1 MGQFKKKSSYLAVF
15 LLAQSYAVMAED
27 VRSEAEPDS
36 KEVKQFQEVEEL
48 PEVQVQAVTANE
60 VGYKPKRATTATKT
74 DADIMEI
81 PQVVNVVPAQVL
93 IDQQARSLDD
103 ALKNVSGITMGNN
116 FGHTADSLFIRG
128 FGGGFFGASSGILRD
143 GLRSQTSRN
152 FSITTERVEV
162 LKGPSS
168 LLYGIQDPGGV
179 VNVISKK
186 PLPEQ
191 RTEVSLQAN
200 SFGGGSGWFDF
211 STPLNNEAGFRILA
225 EHEGSDYWRNFGQT
239 KRTLV
244 APSFA
249 WAGDK
254 LRVNVNYEY
263 LDFEVPFDRGT
274 VFLNGK
280 PLDVPDSRRFGERF
294 EVMDGVAQ
302 YAQGQVEYDLTPA
315 VKLRGSVA
323 WSNELNSDRRV
334 MVASLA
340 ANGDTT
346 RTVQGVDDRERD
358 NLYASFDVLSKFDI
372 ASTKHEVLTG
382 IDFEKMDA
390 QDPSF
395 FRINPVGGFNV
406 FDPEYGVIQEPGTIT
421 AANTFAWQ
429 KSNTDIENKSVFLQD
444 TMHFG
449 EQWIAILGG
458 RYQESE
464 QFASRR
470 DLRLANP
477 PKVVTNDSKSHVF
490 LPRLGLVYRV
500 QPWVSLYGNYSESFK
515 PNVSVDSSVQG
526 PFDPEEG
533 VIYET
538 GVKFDLTNGISATA
552 ALFNITK
559 ENVLVTEGGVSRTAG
574 EVRSRGLELDVAGK
588 LSSHWDVIGSYA
600 YTDTETLKDSAG
612 ADTEGK
618 RLVNSPR
625 NMASLYLNYRTG
637 SPVDGGRWTLGGGA
651 RYVGERPV
659 DSVNRF
665 FLDAY
670 TVADA
675 YAAYQWQWGDHLAT
689 VRLNVKNLFD
699 KTYYSGANGGVINS
713 TGGGSIFL
721 GEPRQVLLQGS
732 LEF

>member
-1 MGQFKKKSSYLAVF
+1 MGVHHQKTLSIAVLVALTSMTAIAQEETQSE
-15 LLAQSYAVMAED
+15 LL
-27 VRSEAEPDS
+27 SEA
-36 KEVKQFQEVEEL
+36 EEL
-48 PEVQVQAVTANE
+48 PEVSVKAKPSNE
-60 VGYKPKRATTATKT
+60 IRYKPKRATTATKT
-74 DADIMEI
+74 ETDIMDI
-81 PQVVNVVPAQVL
+81 PQVVNVVPQQVL
-93 IDQQARSLDD
+93 VDQQARSLDD
-103 ALKNVSGITMGNN
+103 AIKNVSGITMGNN

-168 LLYGIQDPGGV
+168 LLYGIQEPGGV

-191 RTEVSLQAN
+191 RTEINLLAN
-200 SFGGGSGWFDF
+200 SFGGGSGWVDF
-211 STPLNNEAGFRILA
+211 STPLNDEAGFRILA
-225 EHEGSDYWRNFGQT
+225 EHEGSDYWRNFGNN

-274 VFLNGK
+274 VFFNGK

-294 EVMDGVAQ
+294 EVMDGISQ
-302 YAQGQVEYDLTPA
+302 YAQGQVEYDLTPT
-315 VKLRGSVA
+315 VKLRSSVA
-323 WSNELNSDRRV
+323 WSNEINSDRRV

-340 ANGDTT
+340 SNGDTT

-358 NLYASFDVLSKFDI
+358 SLYASFDVLSKFDI
-372 ASTKHEVLTG
+372 ATTKHEVLAG
-382 IDFEKMDA
+382 FDFEKLDA

-395 FRINPVGGFNV
+395 FRINTVGGFNV
-406 FDPEYGVIQEPGTIT
+406 FDPEYGVIQEPATIT

-429 KSNTDIENKSVFLQD
+429 KTNTDIENKSIFLQD
-444 TMHFG
+444 TIHFN
-449 EQWIAILGG
+449 EQWTALLGG

-464 QFASRR
+464 QLASRR
-470 DLRLANP
+470 DLRLSNP
-477 PKVVTNDSKSHVF
+477 PKVVTNDSKSYVF
-490 LPRLGLVYRV
+490 LPRVGLVYRP
-500 QPWVSLYGNYSESFK
+500 QPWISLFGNYSESFK
-515 PNVSVDSSVQG
+515 PNVSVDDDAQG

-533 VIYET
+533 IIYEV
-538 GVKFDLTNGISATA
+538 GAKFDLSNGISATA
-552 ALFNITK
+552 ALFNIVK
-559 ENVLVTEGGVSRTAG
+559 ENVLISEGGVSRTAG
-574 EVRSRGLELDVAGK
+574 EVRSRGLEIDIAGK
-588 LSSHWDVIGSYA
+588 LTDHWDVIGTYA
-600 YTDTETLKDSAG
+600 YTDTETLKDEDG
-612 ADTEGK
+612 ANTVGK

-637 SPVDGGRWTLGGGA
+637 SIAAGGQWTLGGGA

-659 DSVNRF
+659 DTVNRY

-675 YAAYQWQWGDHLAT
+675 YAAYQWQAMGHLAT
-689 VRLNVKNLFD
+689 VRLNIRNLFD
-699 KTYYSGANGGVINS
+699 KTYYPGANGGVINS

-721 GEPRQVLLQGS
+721 GEPRQVLLQAGV
-732 LEF
+732 EF

>member
-1 MGQFKKKSSYLAVF
+1 MRGFYKKSFRKKSICLAVA
-15 LLAQSYAVMAED
+15 LAVQTSAVLA
-27 VRSEAEPDS
+27 
-36 KEVKQFQEVEEL
+36 KEQTNTETVENVEEL
-48 PEVQVQAVTANE
+48 QEVNVQAESPNE
-60 VGYKPKRATTATKT
+60 IRYKPKRATTATKT
-74 DADIMEI
+74 EADIMDI

-103 ALKNVSGITMGNN
+103 AIKNVSGITMGNN

-128 FGGGFFGASSGILRD
+128 FGGGFFGASAGILRD

-152 FSITTERVEV
+152 FSITTDRVEV

-186 PLPEQ
+186 PLSEQ
-191 RTEVSLQAN
+191 RTEINLLAN
-200 SFGGGSGWFDF
+200 SFGGGSGWVDF
-211 STPLNNEAGFRILA
+211 STPLNDEAGFRILA
-225 EHEGSDYWRNFGQT
+225 EHEGSNYWRNFGQT

-294 EVMDGVAQ
+294 EVMDGISQ

-315 VKLRGSVA
+315 VKVRGSVA
-323 WSNELNSDRRV
+323 WSNEINNDRRV

-340 ANGDTT
+340 PNGDTT

-358 NLYASFDVLSKFDI
+358 NLYASFDVLSKFNI
-372 ASTKHEVLTG
+372 ASTKHELLAG
-382 IDFEKMDA
+382 FDFEKLDA

-395 FRINPVGGFNV
+395 FRLNTVGGFNV
-406 FDPEYGVIQEPGTIT
+406 FDPEYGVIQEPTTIN

-429 KSNTDIENKSVFLQD
+429 RTNTDIENKSLFLQD
-444 TMHFG
+444 SIHFG
-449 EQWIAILGG
+449 ERWIALLGG

-464 QFASRR
+464 QFASSRN
-470 DLRLANP
+470 LRLANP
-477 PKVVTNDSKSHVF
+477 PKVITNDSTHHVF
-490 LPRLGLVYRV
+490 LPRAGLVYRP
-500 QPWVSLYGNYSESFK
+500 QPWLSLYGNYSESFK
-515 PNVSVDSSVQG
+515 PNVSVDGAAQG

-533 VIYET
+533 VIHEV
-538 GVKFDLTNGISATA
+538 GAKLDFVNGISATA
-552 ALFNITK
+552 ALFHINK
-559 ENVLVTEGGVSRTAG
+559 ESVLVTEGGISRTAG
-574 EVRSRGLELDVAGK
+574 EVRSRGLEIDVAGK
-588 LSSHWDVIGSYA
+588 ITNKWDVIGTYA
-600 YTDTETLKDSAG
+600 YTDTETLEDRPT
-612 ADTEGK
+612 TEGK
-618 RLVNSPR
+618 PFGNAPK

-637 SPVDGGRWTLGGGA
+637 SPSDGGRWTLGGGA

-659 DSVNRF
+659 DSANTF
-665 FLDAY
+665 FLDSY

-675 YAAYQWQWGDHLAT
+675 YAAYQWQAWGHLAT
-689 VRLNVKNLFD
+689 LRLNVKNLFD
-699 KTYYSGANGGVINS
+699 KTYYPGANGGVINS

-721 GEPRQVLLQGS
+721 GEPRQVLLQGTV
-732 LEF
+732 EF

>member
-1 MGQFKKKSSYLAVF
+1 MGVQHQKTLSIAVLVALTSMTAIAKEEPQSE
-15 LLAQSYAVMAED
+15 LL
-27 VRSEAEPDS
+27 SEA
-36 KEVKQFQEVEEL
+36 EEL
-48 PEVQVQAVTANE
+48 PEVSVKAKPSNE
-60 VGYKPKRATTATKT
+60 IRYKPKRATTATKT
-74 DADIMEI
+74 ETDIMDI
-81 PQVVNVVPAQVL
+81 PQVVNVVPQQVL
-93 IDQQARSLDD
+93 VDQQARSLDD
-103 ALKNVSGITMGNN
+103 AIKNVSGITMGNN

-168 LLYGIQDPGGV
+168 LLYGIQEPGGV

-191 RTEVSLQAN
+191 RTEINLLAN
-200 SFGGGSGWFDF
+200 SFGGGSGWVDF
-211 STPLNNEAGFRILA
+211 STPLNDEAGFRILA
-225 EHEGSDYWRNFGQT
+225 EHEGSDYWRNFGNN

-274 VFLNGK
+274 VFFNGK

-294 EVMDGVAQ
+294 EVMDGISQ
-302 YAQGQVEYDLTPA
+302 YAQGQVEYDLTPT
-315 VKLRGSVA
+315 VKLRSSVA
-323 WSNELNSDRRV
+323 WSNEINSDRRV

-340 ANGDTT
+340 SNGDTT

-358 NLYASFDVLSKFDI
+358 SLYASFDVLSKFDI
-372 ASTKHEVLTG
+372 ATTKHEVLAG
-382 IDFEKMDA
+382 FDFEKLDA

-395 FRINPVGGFNV
+395 FRINTVGGFNV
-406 FDPEYGVIQEPGTIT
+406 FDPEYGVIQEPATIT

-429 KSNTDIENKSVFLQD
+429 KTNTDIENKSIFLQD
-444 TMHFG
+444 TIHFN
-449 EQWIAILGG
+449 EQWTALLGG

-464 QFASRR
+464 QLASRR
-470 DLRLANP
+470 DLRLSNP
-477 PKVVTNDSKSHVF
+477 PKVVTNDSKSYVF
-490 LPRLGLVYRV
+490 LPRVGLVYRP
-500 QPWVSLYGNYSESFK
+500 QPWISLFGNYSESFK
-515 PNVSVDSSVQG
+515 PNVSVDDDAQG

-533 VIYET
+533 IIYEV
-538 GVKFDLTNGISATA
+538 GAKFDLSNGISATA
-552 ALFNITK
+552 ALFNIVK
-559 ENVLVTEGGVSRTAG
+559 ENVLISEGGVSSTAG
-574 EVRSRGLELDVAGK
+574 EVRSRGLEIDIAGK
-588 LSSHWDVIGSYA
+588 LTDHWDVIGTYA
-600 YTDTETLKDSAG
+600 YTDTETLKDEDG
-612 ADTEGK
+612 ANTVGK

-625 NMASLYLNYRTG
+625 NMASLYLNYRSG
-637 SPVDGGRWTLGGGA
+637 SIAAGGQWTLGGGA

-659 DSVNRF
+659 DTVNRY

-675 YAAYQWQWGDHLAT
+675 YAAYQWQAMGHLAT
-689 VRLNVKNLFD
+689 VRLNIKNLFD
-699 KTYYSGANGGVINS
+699 KTYYPGANGGVINS

-721 GEPRQVLLQGS
+721 GEPRQVLLQAGV
-732 LEF
+732 EF

>member
-1 MGQFKKKSSYLAVF
+1 MGFHEQRIGMVAVLAALTSITAF
-15 LLAQSYAVMAED
+15 AED
-27 VRSEAEPDS
+27 EINTGLAN
-36 KEVKQFQEVEEL
+36 QAEEL
-48 PEVQVQAVTANE
+48 PEVNVQAEVPNE
-60 VGYKPKRATTATKT
+60 IRYKPKRATTATKT
-74 DADIMEI
+74 EADIMDI

-103 ALKNVSGITMGNN
+103 AIKNVSGITMGNN

-191 RTEVSLQAN
+191 RTEINLLAN
-200 SFGGGSGWFDF
+200 SFGGGSGWVDF
-211 STPLNNEAGFRILA
+211 STPLNDEAGFRILA

-239 KRTLV
+239 KRTLI

-249 WAGDK
+249 WAGDQ

-294 EVMDGVAQ
+294 EVMEGISQ
-302 YAQGQVEYDLTPA
+302 YAQGQVAYDLTPA
-315 VKLRGSVA
+315 VTLRGSVA
-323 WSNELNSDRRV
+323 WSNEINSDRRV

-340 ANGDTT
+340 PNGDVT

-372 ASTKHEVLTG
+372 ASTKHEVLAG
-382 IDFEKMDA
+382 FDFEKLDA

-395 FRINPVGGFNV
+395 FRFNTVGGFNV
-406 FDPEYGVIQEPGTIT
+406 FDPEYGVIQEPTTVT

-429 KSNTDIENKSVFLQD
+429 KTNTDIENKSVFLQD
-444 TMHFG
+444 TIHIG
-449 EQWIAILGG
+449 EQWTALVGG

-464 QFASRR
+464 QFASQQN
-470 DLRLANP
+470 LRLANP
-477 PKVVTNDSKSHVF
+477 PKVITNDSNSHVF
-490 LPRLGLVYRV
+490 LPRVGLVYRPL
-500 QPWVSLYGNYSESFK
+500 PWISLFGNYSESFK
-515 PNVSVDSSVQG
+515 PNISVDDTAQG

-533 VIYET
+533 IIYEA
-538 GVKFDLTNGISATA
+538 GAKFDLKNGISATA
-552 ALFNITK
+552 AVFNIVK
-559 ENVLVTEGGVSRTAG
+559 ENVLISEGGVSRTAG
-574 EVRSRGLELDVAGK
+574 EVRSRGLEIDVAGK
-588 LSSHWDVIGSYA
+588 LTDHWDVISTYA
-600 YTDTETLKDSAG
+600 YTDTETLKDTAG
-612 ADTEGK
+612 ANTEGK
-618 RLVNSPR
+618 RLVNSPK

-637 SPVDGGRWTLGGGA
+637 AITSGGQWTFGGGA

-659 DSVNRF
+659 DAVNRY

-675 YAAYQWQWGDHLAT
+675 YAAYQWKAMGHLTT
-689 VRLNVKNLFD
+689 VRLNIKNLFD
-699 KTYYSGANGGVINS
+699 KTYYPGANGGVINS

-721 GEPRQVLLQGS
+721 GEPRQVLLQAGV
-732 LEF
+732 EF

>member
-1 MGQFKKKSSYLAVF
+1 MGFYHQKKLVIAV
-15 LLAQSYAVMAED
+15 LVAIASMTATAED
-27 VRSEAEPDS
+27 QKWSGFTEEA
-36 KEVKQFQEVEEL
+36 EEL
-48 PEVQVQAVTANE
+48 PAVNVKADAPNE
-60 VGYKPKRATTATKT
+60 VRYKPKRATTATKT
-74 DADIMEI
+74 EADIMDI

-103 ALKNVSGITMGNN
+103 AIKNVSGITMGNN

-186 PLPEQ
+186 PLAEQ
-191 RTEVSLQAN
+191 RTEINLLAN
-200 SFGGGSGWFDF
+200 SFGGGSGWIDF
-211 STPLNNEAGFRILA
+211 STPLNDEAGFRILA
-225 EHEGSDYWRNFGQT
+225 EHEGSDYWRNFGNN

-280 PLDVPDSRRFGERF
+280 PLDVPDSRRFGEKF
-294 EVMDGVAQ
+294 EVMDGVSQ

-323 WSNELNSDRRV
+323 WSNEINSDRRV

-340 ANGDTT
+340 PNGNTT

-358 NLYASFDVLSKFDI
+358 NLYASFDVLSKFGI
-372 ASTKHEVLTG
+372 ASTKHEVLVG
-382 IDFEKMDA
+382 FDFEKLDA

-395 FRINPVGGFNV
+395 FRLNTVGGFNV
-406 FDPEYGVIQEPGTIT
+406 FDPQYGVIQEPTNIT

-429 KSNTDIENKSVFLQD
+429 KTNTDIENKSVFLQD
-444 TMHFG
+444 TIHFN
-449 EQWIAILGG
+449 EQWIALLGG

-464 QFASRR
+464 QFASSRN
-470 DLRLANP
+470 LRLANP
-477 PKVVTNDSKSHVF
+477 VKVITNDSKSHVF
-490 LPRLGLVYRV
+490 LPRVGLVYRP
-500 QPWVSLYGNYSESFK
+500 QPWVSLFGNYSESFK
-515 PNVSVDSSVQG
+515 PNVSIDGAEQG

-533 VIYET
+533 VIYEA
-538 GVKFDLTNGISATA
+538 GAKFDLNNGISATA
-552 ALFNITK
+552 AVFNIVK
-559 ENVLVTEGGVSRTAG
+559 ENVLISEGGISRTAG
-574 EVRSRGLELDVAGK
+574 EVRSRGLEIDVAGK
-588 LSSHWDVIGSYA
+588 LADHWDVISTYA
-600 YTDTETLKDSAG
+600 YTDTETLKDVA
-612 ADTEGK
+612 AANTVGK

-637 SPVDGGRWTLGGGA
+637 AITSGGQWTFGGGA

-659 DSVNRF
+659 DAVNRF

-675 YAAYQWQWGDHLAT
+675 YAAYQWQTMGYLAT

-699 KTYYSGANGGVINS
+699 KTYYPGANGGVINS

-721 GEPRQVLLQGS
+721 GEPRQVLLQAGV
-732 LEF
+732 EF

>member
-1 MGQFKKKSSYLAVF
+1 MHGFNKNNFRKKSIYLAVA
-15 LLAQSYAVMAED
+15 LAVHTSVVLAEEQTNTES
-27 VRSEAEPDS
+27 VENAEELQ
-36 KEVKQFQEVEEL
+36 EVK
-48 PEVQVQAVTANE
+48 VQAAAPNE
-60 VGYKPKRATTATKT
+60 IRYKPKRATTATKT
-74 DADIMEI
+74 AANIMEI

-103 ALKNVSGITMGNN
+103 AIKNVSGITMGNN

-186 PLPEQ
+186 PLSEQ
-191 RTEVSLQAN
+191 RTEINLLAN
-200 SFGGGSGWFDF
+200 SFGGGSGWVDF
-211 STPLNNEAGFRILA
+211 STPLNDEAGFRILA
-225 EHEGSDYWRNFGQT
+225 EHEGSNYWRNFGQT

-274 VFLNGK
+274 VFLNGEA
-280 PLDVPDSRRFGERF
+280 LDVPSSRRFGERF
-294 EVMDGVAQ
+294 EVMDGISQ

-315 VKLRGSVA
+315 VKLRSSVA
-323 WSNELNSDRRV
+323 WSNEINSDRRV

-340 ANGDTT
+340 PNGDTT

-372 ASTKHEVLTG
+372 ATTKHELLAG
-382 IDFEKMDA
+382 FDFEKLDA

-395 FRINPVGGFNV
+395 FRFNTVGGFNV
-406 FDPEYGVIQEPGTIT
+406 FDPEYDVIQEPTTIT

-429 KSNTDIENKSVFLQD
+429 KTNTDIENKSLFLQD
-444 TMHFG
+444 TVHLG
-449 EQWIAILGG
+449 EQWIALLGG

-464 QFASRR
+464 QFASSRN
-470 DLRLANP
+470 LRLVNP
-477 PKVVTNDSKSHVF
+477 PKVITNDSTHHVF
-490 LPRLGLVYRV
+490 LPRVGLVYRL
-500 QPWVSLYGNYSESFK
+500 QPWLSIYGNYSESFK
-515 PNVSVDSSVQG
+515 PNISVDGAAQG

-533 VIYET
+533 VIYEV
-538 GVKFDLTNGISATA
+538 GAKFDLANGVSATT
-552 ALFNITK
+552 ALFNINK
-559 ENVLVTEGGVSRTAG
+559 ENVLFTEGGISRTAG
-574 EVRSRGLELDVAGK
+574 EVRSRGLEVDVTGK
-588 LSSHWDVIGSYA
+588 ISDHWDVIGTYA
-600 YTDTETLKDSAG
+600 YTDTEVLKDIPTS
-612 ADTEGK
+612 EGK
-618 RLVNSPR
+618 RLVNSPK

-637 SPVDGGRWTLGGGA
+637 SPAAGGEWTLGGGA

-659 DSVNRF
+659 DAVNTF
-665 FLDAY
+665 FLDSY

-675 YAAYQWQWGDHLAT
+675 YAAYKWKAWGTLAT

-699 KTYYSGANGGVINS
+699 KTYYPGANGGVINS

-721 GEPRQVLLQGS
+721 GEPRQVLLQGGV
-732 LEF
+732 EF

>member
-1 MGQFKKKSSYLAVF
+1 MRNHQKVLMLAVMGA
-15 LLAQSYAVMAED
+15 LASMTAVAE
-27 VRSEAEPDS
+27 EQTAHS
-36 KEVKQFQEVEEL
+36 KLADEL
-48 PEVQVQAVTANE
+48 PEVNVQADAPNE
-60 VGYKPKRATTATKT
+60 IRYKPKRASTATKT
-74 DADIMEI
+74 DADIMDI
-81 PQVVNVVPAQVL
+81 PQVVNVVPQQVL

-103 ALKNVSGITMGNN
+103 AIKNVSGITMGNN
-116 FGHTADSLFIRG
+116 FGHTADSLFVRG
-128 FGGGFFGASSGILRD
+128 FGGSFFGASSGILRD

-186 PLPEQ
+186 PLSEQ
-191 RTEVSLQAN
+191 RTEINLLAN
-200 SFGGGSGWFDF
+200 SFGGGSGWVDF
-211 STPLNNEAGFRILA
+211 STPLNDEAGFRILA

-294 EVMDGVAQ
+294 EVMEGISQ
-302 YAQGQVEYDLTPA
+302 YAQGKVEYDLTQK
-315 VKLRGSVA
+315 VTLRGSVA
-323 WSNELNSDRRV
+323 WSNEINSDRRV
-334 MVASLA
+334 MIASLA
-340 ANGDTT
+340 ANGDAT

-372 ASTKHEVLTG
+372 ASTKHEVLAG
-382 IDFEKMDA
+382 FDFEKLDA
-390 QDPSF
+390 KDPSF
-395 FRINPVGGFNV
+395 FRLNTVGGFNV
-406 FDPEYGVIQEPGTIT
+406 YNPQYGVIQEPTTIT

-429 KSNTDIENKSVFLQD
+429 RSDTDVENKSLFLQD
-444 TMHFG
+444 TIHFG
-449 EQWIAILGG
+449 EQWIALLGG

-464 QFASRR
+464 QFASQR

-477 PKVVTNDSKSHVF
+477 VKVITNDSKSDVF
-490 LPRLGLVYRV
+490 LPRVGLVYRP
-500 QPWVSLYGNYSESFK
+500 QTWLSLFTNYSESFK
-515 PNVSVDSSVQG
+515 PNISVDGAAQG

-533 VIYET
+533 VIYEAGAKLDLAN
-538 GVKFDLTNGISATA
+538 GVSATA
-552 ALFNITK
+552 AVFNIIK

-574 EVRSRGLELDVAGK
+574 EVRSRGLEIDVAGK
-588 LSSHWDVIGSYA
+588 LSDHWDVISTYA
-600 YTDTETLKDSAG
+600 YTDTETLKDA
-612 ADTEGK
+612 ATANTVGK
-618 RLVNSPR
+618 RLVNSPK

-637 SPVDGGRWTLGGGA
+637 TPSAGGRWTLGGGA

-659 DSVNRF
+659 DSVNRY

-675 YAAYQWQWGDHLAT
+675 YAAYQWLAGSHLAT

-699 KTYYSGANGGVINS
+699 KTYYPGANGGVINS

-721 GEPRQVLLQGS
+721 GEPRQVLLQAGV
-732 LEF
+732 EF

>member
-1 MGQFKKKSSYLAVF
+1 MGVHHQKTLSIAVLVALTSMTAIAQEETQSE
-15 LLAQSYAVMAED
+15 LL
-27 VRSEAEPDS
+27 SEA
-36 KEVKQFQEVEEL
+36 EEL
-48 PEVQVQAVTANE
+48 PEVSVKAKPSNE
-60 VGYKPKRATTATKT
+60 IRYKPKRATTATKT
-74 DADIMEI
+74 ETDIMDI
-81 PQVVNVVPAQVL
+81 PQVVNVVPQQVL
-93 IDQQARSLDD
+93 VDQQARSLDD
-103 ALKNVSGITMGNN
+103 AIKNVSGITMGNN

-168 LLYGIQDPGGV
+168 LLYGIQEPGGV

-191 RTEVSLQAN
+191 RTEINLLAN
-200 SFGGGSGWFDF
+200 SFGGGSGWVDF
-211 STPLNNEAGFRILA
+211 STPLNDEAGFRILA
-225 EHEGSDYWRNFGQT
+225 EHEGSDYWRNFGNN

-274 VFLNGK
+274 VFFNGK

-294 EVMDGVAQ
+294 EVMDGISQ
-302 YAQGQVEYDLTPA
+302 YAQGQVEYDLTPT
-315 VKLRGSVA
+315 VKLRSSVA
-323 WSNELNSDRRV
+323 WSNEINSDRRV

-340 ANGDTT
+340 SNGDTT

-358 NLYASFDVLSKFDI
+358 SLYASFDVLSKFDI
-372 ASTKHEVLTG
+372 ATTKHEVLAG
-382 IDFEKMDA
+382 FDFEKLDA

-395 FRINPVGGFNV
+395 FRINTVGGFNV
-406 FDPEYGVIQEPGTIT
+406 FDPEYGVIQEPATIT

-429 KSNTDIENKSVFLQD
+429 KTNTDIENKSIFLQE
-444 TMHFG
+444 TIHFN
-449 EQWIAILGG
+449 EQWTALLGG

-464 QFASRR
+464 QLASRR
-470 DLRLANP
+470 DLRLSNP
-477 PKVVTNDSKSHVF
+477 PKVVTNDSKSYVF
-490 LPRLGLVYRV
+490 LPRVGLVYRP
-500 QPWVSLYGNYSESFK
+500 QPWISLFGNYSESFK
-515 PNVSVDSSVQG
+515 PNVSVDDDAQG

-533 VIYET
+533 IIYEV
-538 GVKFDLTNGISATA
+538 GAKFDLSNGISATA
-552 ALFNITK
+552 ALFNIVK
-559 ENVLVTEGGVSRTAG
+559 ENVLISEGVVSRTAG
-574 EVRSRGLELDVAGK
+574 EVRSRGLEIDIAGK
-588 LSSHWDVIGSYA
+588 LTDHWDVIGTYA
-600 YTDTETLKDSAG
+600 YTDTETLKDEDG
-612 ADTEGK
+612 ANTVGK

-637 SPVDGGRWTLGGGA
+637 SIAAGGQWTLGGGA

-659 DSVNRF
+659 DTVNRY

-675 YAAYQWQWGDHLAT
+675 YAAYQWQAMGHLAT
-689 VRLNVKNLFD
+689 VRLNIRNLFD
-699 KTYYSGANGGVINS
+699 KTYYPGANGGVINS

-721 GEPRQVLLQGS
+721 GEPRQVLLQAGV
-732 LEF
+732 EF